1 MPLHNYQGVEKDFV
15 FESDDQLI
23 ADTHKPQHIVQ
34 LPGGGGGGGGGG
46 APGGPAG
53 GPWGGA

>member
-1 MPLHNYQGVEKDFV
+1 MKDRVEEFRRD
-15 FESDDQLI
+15 I
-23 ADTHKPQHIVQ
+23 
-34 LPGGGGGGGGGG
+34 LPGGGGGGGGG

>member
-1 MPLHNYQGVEKDFV
+1 MEDFE
-15 FESDDQLI
+15 FESDDRLI
-23 ADTHKPQHIVQ
+23 TNTHESLHIAQ

-46 APGGPAG
+46 APGGPAR

>member
-1 MPLHNYQGVEKDFV
+1 MEDFE
-15 FESDDQLI
+15 FKSDDQLI
-23 ADTHKPQHIVQ
+23 TNTHETLHTGQQ

-46 APGGPAG
+46 APGGPAR